1 METRK
6 NPTIS
11 MVSKALAER
20 IDKQCKQYKAERDKL
35 ETQKKAL
42 ARSYKQVVEEN
53 DKLKEENEELREQ
66 ILEMTEYEENE

>member
-11 MVSKALAER
+11 MVSKALAKR
-20 IDKQCKQYKAERDKL
+20 IDKQCKQYKEERDKL
-35 ETQKKAL
+35 ETQKTAL

-66 ILEMTEYEENE
+66 ILEITKYVEE

>member
-1 METRK
+1 MRK
-6 NPTIS
+6 TKSPKIK

-35 ETQKKAL
+35 ETQKTAL

-53 DKLKEENEELREQ
+53 EKLKEENEELREQ
-66 ILEMTEYEENE
+66 ILGTTEYMEED